1 MKKLLQKMLQVY
13 LSVFV
18 LLSLT
23 SCGGS
28 RVVFVPESDGL
39 VRLADNV
46 KGHVYHYDG
55 TQWVLSKNPVH
66 LPEGWYAGSIDV
78 NQGDSDN

>member
-1 MKKLLQKMLQVY
+1 MLLAV
-13 LSVFV
+13 
-18 LLSLT
+18 

-39 VRLADNV
+39 IRLADDG
-46 KGHVYHYDG
+46 KGHGYHYDG
-55 TQWVLSKNPVH
+55 TQWVKSKDPVL

-78 NQGDSDN
+78 EDGNSTD